1 MDRPT
6 KAIDE
11 LRIALIH
18 DHEDGSDDSTY
29 MKFGEIMHYVEF
41 LEWELRSY
49 KSILDVIASL
59 DKKEVTK
66 IGIND

>member
-29 MKFGEIMHYVEF
+29 MKFAEIINYIEF
-41 LEWELRSY
+41 LEWGLRSY
-49 KSILDVIASL
+49 KSILDVIESL
-59 DKKEVTK
+59 DKKEATK
-66 IGIND
+66 IGAE